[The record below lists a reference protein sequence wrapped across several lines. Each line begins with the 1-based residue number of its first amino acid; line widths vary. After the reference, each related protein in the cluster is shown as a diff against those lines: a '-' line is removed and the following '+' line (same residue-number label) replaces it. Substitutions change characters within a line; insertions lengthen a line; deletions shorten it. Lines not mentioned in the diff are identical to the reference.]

1 MGDVQAIRHVA
12 GVGVAVVEP
21 AGELDAGP
29 LRLLRLIAAS
39 PVRGAQRIG
48 VRVGQFE
55 ARAATIRPFAPASAL
70 LVRHLGDD
78 DVDGVREAIAQFV
91 RRDDLVGL
99 RQREMLA
106 RVAQRAAVV
115 AEGVVRVELR
125 VVREQARDVLR
136 DDHSCPPQAAC
147 PAEFEVDP
155 VGELPAAEIDGS
167 RAAVEEFDVLVIAV
181 AGDRVEHDF
190 VDDDVLDV
198 PRGVCRCRGREVQA
212 ADRRRAVGGTAG
224 GKAVLLSAEFD
235 RIEDA
240 LRRSVEEVN
249 GFARRAE
256 REAELVLV
264 ERHEAARGNPRVRDA
279 ELVRRRII
287 GEPAAGEVH
296 LDIRVVVKLDEIK
309 LRIIGVTGNSVDD
322 DVALRDRET
331 PCPARRASRR
341 SVRWRPRRVGCF
353 RRSWAGP
360 TLSE

>member
-1 MGDVQAIRHVA
+1 MNSSR
-12 GVGVAVVEP
+12 
-21 AGELDAGP
+21 
-29 LRLLRLIAAS
+29 
-39 PVRGAQRIG
+39 
-48 VRVGQFE
+48 
-55 ARAATIRPFAPASAL
+55 
-70 LVRHLGDD
+70 
-78 DVDGVREAIAQFV
+78 
-91 RRDDLVGL
+91 
-99 RQREMLA
+99 
-106 RVAQRAAVV
+106 
-115 AEGVVRVELR
+115 
-125 VVREQARDVLR
+125 
-136 DDHSCPPQAAC
+136 
-147 PAEFEVDP
+147 
-155 VGELPAAEIDGS
+155 EIDG
-167 RAAVEEFDVLVIAV
+167 AAIEEFDVLVIAV

-190 VDDDVLDV
+190 VDDVVLDV

-309 LRIIGVTGNSVDD
+309 LRIIGVREKLVDD
-322 DVALRDRET
+322 DVALRDREHRVQ
-331 PCPARRASRR
+331 PAGRAADQFAGGPGAWAAFA
-341 SVRWRPRRVGCF
+341 V
-353 RRSWAGP
+353 AGP
-360 TLSE
+360 GRHE